1 MGEHVEIFEH
11 PIKPEFL
18 VQEGPKLRLPENR
31 TIIIEGFPM
40 GTFPMDKEAS
50 GTFLSIA
57 GGFIAPEHALSSVL
71 SHDKH
76 YAGAAFE
83 GVRIY
88 DSPLGTGFLNLTHN
102 IARLLLSFTGIDAST
117 SQILLE
123 AASEDSITV
132 PRRSDRE
139 MFRQV
144 KLSMYNNKE
153 PELWFTKSDGQIV
166 SWPWRL
172 SAVSPGGV
180 KEYTVFELDAVIKAL
195 AFINGL
201 VPIGVYP
208 EGLVM
213 SESGYFRP
221 HLWIDSSGG
230 LGVPTIYRDPITKE
244 LKIKPCAWSVS
255 TLPWGK
261 YLADEAYKKGI
272 DAVIGPFERLGLDF
286 FTDRKIAAHYINS
299 LMNINVGVI
308 LGFGEIVA
316 LTRTGKAVEGSAEN
330 LFVIF
335 KNDDGTYDCYTPPV
349 GDGPLAGTTR
359 LRMLRTLEKLQSQGI
374 IKNIVYK
381 SLPPEELPKAE
392 AVFFTGTGA
401 QIIHLRSICKIPE
414 LEQYV
419 SAMRVRSEDDPNGE
433 SVTIPKLSEKSKVT
447 QLINGGKKAEIMD
460 ILTNAYVTHVL
471 DVNNKMFEP
480 VYMIHDID
488 ALATALG
495 LDPKD
500 IISRAEIKTAA
511 AGYLRDVFDT
521 RKGNGAKEIEERT
534 RFVANILA
542 RALQT
547 KARQHRICNIKLR
560 RAQVRA

>member
-1 MGEHVEIFEH
+1 MNEPVEILLH

-18 VQEGPKLRLPENR
+18 VRTHPKLRLPEDR
-31 TIIIEGFPM
+31 RIIVRGFPM
-40 GTFPMDKEAS
+40 GTFPMDMEAS
-50 GTFLSIA
+50 GTFLSTA
-57 GGFIAPEHALSSVL
+57 GGFIASEHAITSILAHVL
-71 SHDKH
+71 H
-76 YAGAAFE
+76 YAGGAFE
-83 GVRIY
+83 GVRSY

-102 IARLLLSFTGIDAST
+102 IARLLLSYTGIDAST

-123 AASEDSITV
+123 AALEGSIVV

-139 MFRQV
+139 IFRDV
-144 KLSMYNNKE
+144 KLNMY
-153 PELWFTKSDGQIV
+153 DGQEPKLQYTKIDGQVV

-172 SAVSPGGV
+172 SAISPNGI

-201 VPIGVYP
+201 VTLGVYP
-208 EGLVM
+208 EGLAM

-230 LGVPTIYRDPITKE
+230 LGVPTIYLDKTGK

-261 YLADEAYKKGI
+261 YLADDAYEKGI
-272 DAVIGPFERLGLDF
+272 DAVIGPFERLGQDF

-299 LMNINVGVI
+299 LMNVNVGVI
-308 LGFGEIVA
+308 LGFGEILA

-330 LFVIF
+330 LFVVF
-335 KNDDGTYDCYTPPV
+335 KNSDGTYDCYTPPV

-359 LRMLRTLEKLQSQGI
+359 LRMLRTLEMLQSQGV

-381 SLPPEELPKAE
+381 SLPPEELSKAE

-401 QIIHLRSICKIPE
+401 QIIHLRSICRIPE

-419 SAMRVRSEDDPNGE
+419 SAMRVRSEDDPNGD

-460 ILTNAYVTHVL
+460 ILSRAYTEHVL
-471 DVNNKMFEP
+471 DVDNRMFEP
-480 VYMIHDID
+480 AYMIHNIE
-488 ALATALG
+488 ALATAMG
-495 LDPKD
+495 LDPSD
-500 IISRAEIKTAA
+500 IIKPGEKRAID

-521 RKGNGAKEIEERT
+521 RNQGDKARTEIEERT
-534 RFVANILA
+534 RFVAKIIA
-542 RALQT
+542 RALRA
-547 KARQHRICNIKLR
+547 KAKQHKIFDIKLR
-560 RAQVRA
+560 RARVN